1 MKKIIL
7 VFICLFISFASANE
21 LKNSKIKELL
31 HTTNTMDLTKQYAN
45 QIIGHYK
52 RMFPSVPNEMWDEF
66 LKEITND
73 DFEVLLIKLYDNN
86 YTEKEIDALLT
97 FYSSEEG
104 QSIIKKMPTV
114 LNESMKIGA
123 VWGQMTAQKIY
134 NKIIEKGYEPIKI

>member
-31 HTTNTMDLTKQYAN
+31 HTTNTMNLTKQYAN